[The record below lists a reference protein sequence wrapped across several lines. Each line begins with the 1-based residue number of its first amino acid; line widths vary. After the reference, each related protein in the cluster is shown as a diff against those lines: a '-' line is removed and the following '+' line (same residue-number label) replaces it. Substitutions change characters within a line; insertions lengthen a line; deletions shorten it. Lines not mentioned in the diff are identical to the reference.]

1 MDDGAELGAGS
12 AAADD
17 VADADDWE
25 ITDDD
30 VVVGAEVDGLVVE
43 LGAVVSDVVEV
54 VGEALVS
61 DVDGVVVVSEDDGVV
76 VSEDVVEGDDVAGSE
91 VTDVSVISVLGSRFT
106 TGTSGKV
113 GSGAPG
119 GGVAAAS

>member
-43 LGAVVSDVVEV
+43 LGAVVSVVVEV

-61 DVDGVVVVSEDDGVV
+61 DVDGVVVSEDDGVV

-91 VTDVSVISVLGSRFT
+91 VTDVSVISVPGSRFT

>member
-1 MDDGAELGAGS
+1 MDDGAELGSGS

-43 LGAVVSDVVEV
+43 LGAVVSVVVEV

-61 DVDGVVVVSEDDGVV
+61 DVDGVVVSEDDGVV